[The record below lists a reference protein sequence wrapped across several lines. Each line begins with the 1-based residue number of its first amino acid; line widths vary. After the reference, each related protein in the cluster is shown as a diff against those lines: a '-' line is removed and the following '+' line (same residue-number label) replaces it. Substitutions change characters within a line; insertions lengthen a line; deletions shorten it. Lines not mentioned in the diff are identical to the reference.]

1 MRGKQLRAEG
11 LEQRVIQVRILFW
24 GKQVIEIKVG
34 VTVFSRK
41 SHSWYVCLI
50 DKETKARKQDS

>member
-1 MRGKQLRAEG
+1 MSAEG
-11 LEQRVIQVRILFW
+11 LEQRVIQVRTLFW

-34 VTVFSRK
+34 VNVLSRR
-41 SHSWYVCLI
+41 SHNWYVCLI